1 MWYLFSIEWKMFDN
15 SDIYWISQYLPG
27 SIYCHELKIRI
38 VLTWAFRESSLN
50 IFLVNWIS
58 QMIIN
63 TNMKERSKKR
73 EIEKTAKKATGF
85 NSLRVNCWEINKVTL
100 KWQIDILE
108 RISKERSKTEKV
120 HITIGFYIFEIV

>member
-1 MWYLFSIEWKMFDN
+1 
-15 SDIYWISQYLPG
+15 
-27 SIYCHELKIRI
+27 
-38 VLTWAFRESSLN
+38 
-50 IFLVNWIS
+50 
-58 QMIIN
+58 MIIN

-85 NSLRVNCWEINKVTL
+85 NSLRVNCREINKVTL

>member
-1 MWYLFSIEWKMFDN
+1 
-15 SDIYWISQYLPG
+15 
-27 SIYCHELKIRI
+27 
-38 VLTWAFRESSLN
+38 
-50 IFLVNWIS
+50 
-58 QMIIN
+58 MIIN

-73 EIEKTAKKATGF
+73 EIAKKATGF